1 MKLNLKFNQL
11 LLITFVLCSFF
22 AKSEHKL
29 NIIDVIWVT
38 DNWQNYTNK
47 DGTGLYHEMFE
58 AIFQHSPYN
67 IHLKYLP
74 WKRAL
79 REIETKKANISGAL
93 PNNGKYLFANL
104 PILTQPISILIPKT
118 KSDLTL
124 QQISNLV
131 GVWPEVY
138 TEEIIQPSISPYI
151 NGVSAH
157 YREDAVNLLKNKKV
171 DYYIDIRSML
181 EVQLA
186 SLPTIEQQQYQ
197 IQNLA
202 SLKLFLVFSDDS
214 KGRAL
219 KRFYDIRTQT
229 LLDKHILQNIYQKYH
244 VNFSYPE

>member
-138 TEEIIQPSISPYI
+138 TEEILQPSISPYI

-202 SLKLFLVFSDDS
+202 SLKLFLVFSDD
-214 KGRAL
+214 
-219 KRFYDIRTQT
+219 
-229 LLDKHILQNIYQKYH
+229 
-244 VNFSYPE
+244 

>member
-29 NIIDVIWVT
+29 HIIDVIWVT